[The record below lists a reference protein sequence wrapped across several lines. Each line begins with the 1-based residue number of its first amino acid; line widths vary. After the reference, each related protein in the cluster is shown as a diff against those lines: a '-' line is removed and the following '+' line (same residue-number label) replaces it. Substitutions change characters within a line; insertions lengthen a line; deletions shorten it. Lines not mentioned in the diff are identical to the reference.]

1 MSSPNL
7 KAACLSVGLVS
18 AWAATADAEIITEVR
33 YETNFLAEVT
43 HARLM
48 LTGLGSGSNQVFL
61 NILSLPGS
69 GSGYISS
76 ELEASLF
83 GDHYA
88 MIGLYGA
95 GSGTY
100 GVMITT
106 PGLTI
111 LNGLQFEEVFPGVSE
126 QLLVQQL
133 LADSP
138 AVNDFMRSE
147 FATLRTRHEFAATC
161 YSFSEASPFG
171 SMTVEVV
178 TVPAPPAAAAAILP
192 IFYLAHRRRRR

>member
-1 MSSPNL
+1 MSSANL

-33 YETNFLAEVT
+33 FQTNFPSEVT

-69 GSGYISS
+69 GSGFISS
-76 ELEASLF
+76 ELEAALF

-88 MIGLYGA
+88 MVGLYGI
-95 GSGTY
+95 GSGAY
-100 GVMITT
+100 GVVITT

-111 LNGLQFEEVFPGVSE
+111 LDGHLFEEVFPGVSE

-133 LADSP
+133 LSDSP
-138 AVNDFMRSE
+138 FVNDFMRTE
-147 FATLRTRHEFAATC
+147 FAVLRQRQEFSATC
-161 YSFSEASPFG
+161 YSFSAAAPFG
-171 SMTVEVV
+171 SMSVEVV
-178 TVPAPPAAAAAILP
+178 SVPAPAAAAILP
-192 IFYLAHRRRRR
+192 VFLLAHRRRRG